1 MIVEICTK
9 TSVGAQEGSEIKAD
23 ENVSSV
29 YLTFSST
36 RENQGPGSLKQL
48 PAVLSLKIG
57 LYFH

>member
-1 MIVEICTK
+1 MIVETCME
-9 TSVGAQEGSEIKAD
+9 TSVGPQEGSEMKVD
-23 ENVSSV
+23 ENASSV

-36 RENQGPGSLKQL
+36 RENLGPGSLKQL